1 MARTPTIPKM
11 LESLV
16 LSALVL
22 GVFEVLLLLGVVVG
36 AVLLSLPVSP
46 LLEEE
51 SLPRS
56 QHSVPSLVQ
65 TEHGVLVGFATNVLP
80 QKTASP
86 LLPVLSPHVCF
97 GAMLQ
102 FKPVKPLEH
111 VQVHVALFV
120 PEYVPEGEPLF
131 PQDCPFAPVVH
142 DNGDAIG
149 VKGEDS
155 VLAVLIPTE
164 LMADTL
170 KV

>member
-1 MARTPTIPKM
+1 MATTHSMARTR
-11 LESLV
+11 SLV
-16 LSALVL
+16 LSVLLL
-22 GVFEVLLLLGVVVG
+22 GVFGVLLLLGVVVS
-36 AVLLSLPVSP
+36 AVLLPLPVSL

-51 SLPRS
+51 SLAGSWLAPPPPLLFSS
-56 QHSVPSLVQ
+56 QHSVPSLAQ
-65 TEHGVLVGFATNVLP
+65 AEQAVLRGLATNVLL

-120 PEYVPEGEPLF
+120 PEYVPDGVPLF

-142 DNGDAIG
+142 C
-149 VKGEDS
+149 
-155 VLAVLIPTE
+155 
-164 LMADTL
+164 
-170 KV
+170 